1 MKNFRDK
8 LLGKFKKEV
17 TPEALEKYNDNRL
30 TDYIDKFN
38 ADDPKIYKAMSDHS
52 DQLHFDSVRGQFKK
66 GDKVGALSDF
76 KEQIK
81 QDDFNEQFKKDKQ
94 TALKGFYPRVYDKE
108 FENTLRTVQG
118 KKKKLSDIDLLFSA
132 ADPKEKREMRKN
144 YKTYDFTQRKF
155 KADIAKEEILKTPI
169 YSPPVPPK
177 QIQEPRVDVNEL
189 IRLRADARA
198 AEDRAKS
205 IREYGDKGLGQLK
218 LNMDGL

>member
-38 ADDPKIYKAMSDHS
+38 ADDPKVYKAMSDHS
-52 DQLHFDSVRGQFKK
+52 DQLHYDSVRGQFKK

-144 YKTYDFTQRKF
+144 YKEYDFSKRKL
-155 KADIAKEEILKTPI
+155 KEDIVKITE
-169 YSPPVPPK
+169 PVVTPPK
-177 QIQEPRVDVNEL
+177 PVEVPSIDVGEL
-189 IRLRADARA
+189 IKQRANNRA
-198 AEDRAKS
+198 AMEKAQSVRD
-205 IREYGDKGLGQLK
+205 YGAHGLGHLK
-218 LNMDGL
+218 LKMEGLDD